1 MAMMSQSA
9 PTCRLAVRT
18 HGRSRNMPAPLKW
31 TYSDMLRQ
39 AGDPSSLR
47 SLSLGEIDIVFQP
60 IVELATGRIF
70 AHEALTRCS
79 REGFATPIELFEQAE
94 RERFCGRLG
103 RMIREVCFS
112 RFPSGDLFINLH
124 PHELGE
130 RWLVRPDDPMCFH
143 EGTVYLEITEAAAL
157 EHMEVTRQMLTELK
171 GRMNV
176 RLVVDDFGVGHSDLF
191 RVLDLEPDV
200 VKLDRSLVAD
210 VHLDPLRSRELE
222 YVIDLCTE
230 LGSLVVVEGIETIEE
245 LRAVRA
251 CGAPLAQGYLMGR
264 PAFPPPP
271 ARWDDQWLAYVTRR
285 SRRPGTLQV
294 GR

>member
-1 MAMMSQSA
+1 
-9 PTCRLAVRT
+9 
-18 HGRSRNMPAPLKW
+18 MPPPLKW

-47 SLSLGEIDIVFQP
+47 SLSLSEIDVVFQP
-60 IVELATGRIF
+60 IVELATGRTF
-70 AHEALTRCS
+70 AYEALMRCRRAS
-79 REGFATPIELFEQAE
+79 TPVELFEQAA

-112 RFPSGDLFINLH
+112 RISSGDLFINLH

-157 EHMEVTRQMLTELK
+157 EHTEVTRQMLTELK

-176 RLVVDDFGVGHSDLF
+176 RLVVDDFGVGHSDLL
-191 RVLDLEPDV
+191 RVLDLQPDV
-200 VKLDRSLVAD
+200 VKLDRSLVAG
-210 VHLDPLRSRELE
+210 VHLDAARSRELE
-222 YVIDLCTE
+222 YLIDLCTE
-230 LGSLVVVEGIETIEE
+230 LGALVVVEGVETVEE

-251 CGAPLAQGYLMGR
+251 AGAPLAQGYLLAR
-264 PAFPPPP
+264 PSFPPPP
-271 ARWDDQWLAYVTRR
+271 PHWDDDWLAYVTRR
-285 SRRPGTLQV
+285 SRRPGTLHA